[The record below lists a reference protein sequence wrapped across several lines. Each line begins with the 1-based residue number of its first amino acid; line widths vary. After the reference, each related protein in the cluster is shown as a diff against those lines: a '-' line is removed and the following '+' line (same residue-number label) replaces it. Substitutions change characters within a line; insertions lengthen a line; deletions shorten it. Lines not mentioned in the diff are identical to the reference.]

1 VSGQNLVGGQDV
13 ASRKR
18 PYRLFEVTGIE
29 LEYPVV
35 DANLRVRNLVE
46 ALFRRL
52 AGRPVSDVEHGA
64 AAFSNELAAH
74 VFEIKA
80 LKPERSLRTTE
91 QHLVQGLRA
100 VLRVL
105 KKDFNARLL
114 PTAMHP
120 FFDPAGGQL
129 WPRAGRPIYETYARI
144 FPVLSHGWMNV
155 QSCHINL
162 PFGTEPETV
171 LLHNAIACLLPY
183 LPALAAS
190 SPVYGGR
197 LGPNVCNRLAF
208 YKSNQQRLPR
218 IAGEVVPEFMTSY
231 AQYKREIL
239 QPIYRDL
246 ERIPGGRRLRHEWIN
261 SRGAIV
267 RFSRRAIEIRVL
279 DSQECPRM
287 DIAFAVFIRA
297 VLKTMVQSMQ
307 QGRLPL
313 PGRRMLI
320 ADFNNVIRRG
330 SRAEVD
336 ALHLRPW
343 LGLSRRAPTARQI
356 LLGLLRDCESE
367 IPRDEKQYCPL
378 IEHRIL
384 TGNLSERIRREVE
397 RGKARGSRP
406 LPAIIHGVYEE
417 LAECLEQNRP
427 WKM

>member
-1 VSGQNLVGGQDV
+1 VS
-13 ASRKR
+13 RPKR
-18 PYRLFEVTGIE
+18 PYRLFEVIGIE

-35 DANLRVRNLVE
+35 DANLRARNLVE
-46 ALFRRL
+46 PLFRRL
-52 AGRPVSDVEHGA
+52 AGRPVSDLEHGA

-80 LKPERSLRTTE
+80 RQPERSLRTTE
-91 QHLVQGLRA
+91 RHLVQGLRA

-105 KKDFNARLL
+105 KKDFGARLL

-120 FFDPAGGQL
+120 FFDPADGQL

-162 PFGTEPETV
+162 PFGAEPETV

-208 YKSNQQRLPR
+208 YKSNQKRLPR
-218 IAGEVVPEFMTSY
+218 VTGEVVPEFMTSY

-246 ERIPGGRRLRHEWIN
+246 EGIRGGRRLRHEWIN

-267 RFSRRAIEIRVL
+267 RFSRRAVEIRVL
-279 DSQECPRM
+279 DSQECPKM

-297 VLKTMVQSMQ
+297 ALKSMVHGMQ

-313 PGRRMLI
+313 PRRRMLI
-320 ADFNNVIRRG
+320 DDFNNVIRRG

-343 LGLSRRAPTARQI
+343 LGLGHRAPTARQI
-356 LLGLLRDCESE
+356 LLGLLRQCESE
-367 IPRDEKQYCPL
+367 IPRDEKDYYPL
-378 IEHRIL
+378 IEHRIV
-384 TGNLSERIRREVE
+384 TGNLSERIRREIE
-397 RGKARGSRP
+397 RRKARGGRR
-406 LPAIIHGVYEE
+406 LPTILHGIYEE
-417 LAECLEQNRP
+417 LAECLELNRP